1 MNRSSQSFCLP
12 LLLPAVAAALLAGC
26 TPLKLPK
33 IDPTGQ
39 RIFMPHGNYTEFVP
53 PQAVPCVPAPAF
65 TAPPPVAPCPP
76 GEPSP
81 LAAGPSCGAAP
92 GPSCG
97 AAAPSCGAAAP
108 APAAVAAQPVR
119 VGPHREKQGRL
130 VLAPAIMMAPV
141 GSEVVVLS
149 GLADAAGEYIP
160 RQPIEWTLTPDSV
173 GYFVEAGDGQD
184 CLRPLFREAANK
196 RDGSYAVTKSLT
208 QQRVLTRGTPQAND
222 DVSVG
227 SGQSWVSIT
236 SPTEGASHVAVIAPE
251 AEVWD
256 QRRQTSTI
264 YWVDVQWVLPSPA
277 VVLAAQ
283 PHTLTTTVR
292 RRSGKPLSGWIV
304 RYEILDT
311 NVTSLGP
318 KKLAA
323 ADAKTDENGLASVD
337 LVPANKSGSTQ
348 VRISIVRPSLPN
360 DELPPMVVG
369 QGFSS
374 VTWSAPDPKVTLYGP
389 ESAGVGSTVT
399 YRAEVSNAGDIVA
412 RRVVASA
419 TVPANMTYLNSSPPA
434 KILGNTLRWD
444 LSDLPP
450 KALQTLTI
458 SCRPEQNASI
468 RFCVRLD
475 TGEATAGQ
483 KATVEACVATRVFSS
498 ALNVRMT
505 GPASVQVGQAADF
518 EIEITNTGTEPLNRV
533 VLRDRLPAGLEHAT
547 ERGNLIERVLAE
559 PLAPGGSRK
568 IAVSLLV
575 KQAGRLCHTAEAVA
589 DGGHSASASACV
601 NGVEPPPPETKPAVE
616 ATIECPTQSRV
627 GERIVV
633 TMRVTN
639 TGNVPLTNVRVVGFY
654 DRSLYPRAASV
665 GYDEQALTRGE
676 LLWVTPR
683 LMPGEVLARQAGLD
697 CVKDSPS
704 AWCRVFVETAENVRS
719 VQEAKLAIQAAPEA
733 AKPPAGPREPPPKIQ
748 EPSEPPAAKIVG
760 QLDVSIADRQDPI
773 SLNGTTT
780 YIILVQNGRNVA
792 DKNVTVSL
800 LLPPGLEF
808 VKISGPV
815 REKKFSPDGRTVE
828 LEPIKEMRPGETL
841 NPFFVEVKGTRIGK
855 HIVQVRV
862 QSFRSTTPVEADE
875 DTTVNVSG

>member
-1 MNRSSQSFCLP
+1 MNRWSKSLCLP
-12 LLLPAVAAALLAGC
+12 LLLIAAGAALFAGC
-26 TPLKLPK
+26 AQLKLPK
-33 IDPTGQ
+33 IDPTGE
-39 RIFMPHGNYTEFVP
+39 RIFLPHGNYTELVP
-53 PQAVPCVPAPAF
+53 PQAVPCVPEPAF
-65 TAPPPVAPCPP
+65 TAPPPVPPCPP
-76 GEPSP
+76 GEVSP
-81 LAAGPSCGAAP
+81 LAAGPSCGAVPEPA
-92 GPSCG
+92 CG
-97 AAAPSCGAAAP
+97 AAAPSCGAPMP
-108 APAAVAAQPVR
+108 APAAVPVQPAR
-119 VGPHREKQGRL
+119 VGLHREKQGRL

-173 GYFVEAGDGQD
+173 GHFVEAGDEAD
-184 CLRPLFREAANK
+184 CLRPLFREASNK
-196 RDGSYAVTKSLT
+196 RDGNYAVTRSLT
-208 QQRVLTRGTPQAND
+208 QNRVLTRGTPQATD
-222 DVSVG
+222 DVSVQR
-227 SGQSWVSIT
+227 GQSWVSIT
-236 SPTEGASHVAVIAPE
+236 SPTEGASHVAVLAPE
-251 AEVWD
+251 AEIWD

-264 YWVDVQWVLPSPA
+264 YWVDVQWVLPAPA

-292 RRSGKPLSGWIV
+292 RRSGKPLAGWIV
-304 RYEILDT
+304 RYEILDS
-311 NVTSLGP
+311 NVTSVGP
-318 KKLAA
+318 QRLAA
-323 ADAKTDENGLASVD
+323 TDAKADENGLASVE

-348 VRISIVRPSLPN
+348 VRISIVRPSLAN

-369 QGFSS
+369 QGFTS

-412 RRVVASA
+412 RRIVASA
-419 TVPANMTYLNSSPPA
+419 TVPANMTFLNSNPPA

-444 LSDLPP
+444 LNDLPP
-450 KALQTLTI
+450 KAMQSLTI

-468 RFCVRLD
+468 RFCVRVD
-475 TGEATAGQ
+475 SGETVAGQ
-483 KATVEACVATRVFSS
+483 KATAEACVATRVFSS
-498 ALNVRMT
+498 GLRLRIS
-505 GPASVQVGQAADF
+505 GPETAQVGQSANF

-533 VLRDRLPAGLEHAT
+533 VLRDRLPVGLEHPS
-547 ERGNLIERVLAE
+547 ERGNLIERVLGE
-559 PLAPGGSRK
+559 PLPAGASRK

-589 DGGHSASASACV
+589 DGGHSATASACV
-601 NGVEPPPPETKPAVE
+601 NAVEPPPPETKPAVE
-616 ATIECPTQSRV
+616 AMIECPTQSQV

-719 VQEAKLAIQAAPEA
+719 VQEAKLAIQPAAA

-748 EPSEPPAAKIVG
+748 TPSEPAADKIVG
-760 QLDVSIADRQDPI
+760 DLKVSIADRQDPI
-773 SLNGTTT
+773 SVNNTTT
-780 YIILVQNGRNVA
+780 YIILVQNGRNVT
-792 DKNVTVSL
+792 DKNVAVSL
-800 LLPPGLEF
+800 LLPPGMEF
-808 VKISGPV
+808 VKINGPV
-815 REKKFSPDGRTVE
+815 GYKSVSPDGRTVE
-828 LEPIKEMRPGETL
+828 LEPIKEMRPGEML
-841 NPFFVEVKGTRIGK
+841 NPFFIEVKGVRIGK
-855 HIVQVRV
+855 HIVKVRV
-862 QSFRSTTPVEADE
+862 DSFRSSAPVEADE

>member
-1 MNRSSQSFCLP
+1 MNRWSKSLCLP
-12 LLLPAVAAALLAGC
+12 LLLIAAGAVLSAGC
-26 TPLKLPK
+26 AQLKLPK
-33 IDPTGQ
+33 IDPTGE
-39 RIFMPHGNYTEFVP
+39 RIFLPHGNYTELVP
-53 PQAVPCVPAPAF
+53 PQAVPCIPEPAF
-65 TAPPPVAPCPP
+65 TAPPPVPPCPA
-76 GEPSP
+76 GEVSP
-81 LAAGPSCGAAP
+81 LAGGPSCGAVPEPA
-92 GPSCG
+92 CG
-97 AAAPSCGAAAP
+97 AAPSCAAP
-108 APAAVAAQPVR
+108 APAAAPVQPVR

-160 RQPIEWTLTPDSV
+160 RQPIEWSLTPDSV
-173 GYFVEAGDGQD
+173 GHFVEAGDEAD
-184 CLRPLFREAANK
+184 CLRPLFREASNK
-196 RDGSYAVTKSLT
+196 RDGSYAVTRSLT
-208 QQRVLTRGTPQAND
+208 QNRMLTRGTPHATD
-222 DVSVG
+222 DVAVTR
-227 SGQSWVSIT
+227 GQSWVSIT
-236 SPTEGASHVAVIAPE
+236 SPTEGASHVGVVAPE
-251 AEVWD
+251 AEIWD

-292 RRSGKPLSGWIV
+292 RRSGKPLAGWIV
-304 RYEILDT
+304 RYEILDS
-311 NVTSLGP
+311 NVSSLGP
-318 KKLAA
+318 NRLAA
-323 ADAKTDENGLASVD
+323 TDAKADDNGLASVE

-369 QGFSS
+369 QGFTS

-399 YRAEVSNAGDIVA
+399 YRAEISNAGDIVA

-419 TVPANMTYLNSSPPA
+419 TVPANMTFLNSNPPA

-444 LSDLPP
+444 LNDLPP
-450 KALQTLTI
+450 KAMQNLTI

-468 RFCVRLD
+468 RFCVRVD
-475 TGEATAGQ
+475 SGETVAGQ
-483 KATVEACVATRVFSS
+483 KATAEACVATRVFSS
-498 ALNVRMT
+498 GLSLKMT
-505 GPASVQVGQAADF
+505 GPETAQVGQSANF
-518 EIEITNTGTEPLNRV
+518 EIEIRNTGTEPLNRL
-533 VLRDRLPAGLEHAT
+533 VLRDRLPAGLEHAS
-547 ERGNLIERVLAE
+547 ERGNLIERVLGE
-559 PLAPGGSRK
+559 PLPAGASRK

-589 DGGHSASASACV
+589 DGGHSATASACV
-601 NGVEPPPPETKPAVE
+601 NGIEPPQPEPKPAVE
-616 ATIECPTQSRV
+616 ATIECPTQAQV
-627 GERIVV
+627 GQQITV

-665 GYDEQALTRGE
+665 GYDSQALTRGE

-697 CVKDSPS
+697 CVKDSSS

-719 VQEAKLAIQAAPEA
+719 VQEAKIAIQAAA
-733 AKPPAGPREPPPKIQ
+733 AVKPPVGPSEPPPKIQ
-748 EPSEPPAAKIVG
+748 EPGEPTADKIVG
-760 QLDVSIADRQDPI
+760 ELKVSIADRQDPI
-773 SLNGTTT
+773 SINGTTT
-780 YIILVQNGRNVA
+780 YIVLVQNGRNVA
-792 DKNVTVSL
+792 DKNVAVSL
-800 LLPPGLEF
+800 VLPPGLEF
-808 VKISGPV
+808 VKLSGPV
-815 REKKFSPDGRTVE
+815 REKRFSPDGRTVE
-828 LEPIKEMRPGETL
+828 LEPIKEMRPGEML

-855 HIVQVRV
+855 HIVKVRV
-862 QSFRSTTPVEADE
+862 DSFRSSTPVEADE